1 MTEPRWRRYLRF
13 FRRDA
18 SADVDDELRFHFDE
32 RVAQFRASGMSH
44 DEAVEAAHTQFGDV
58 PAVRSDLIA
67 IGKRVER
74 SRGASEWL
82 DALRAD
88 LRTALRGLARQPA
101 FSAAVIVTLALG
113 LGVNAAMFSFLDR
126 VYLRMPSGVAEPGA
140 LRRMWSLN
148 RTRTGEVRASGLR
161 LGGADYE
168 AVKAAFGAEARLALF
183 AGQPTVRVGDEPE
196 NNTYVVRADADYLP
210 LLGVRALKGRF
221 FTKEEVVLDSP
232 AHVAVISHDFWRSRF
247 GSDSSILGKPLVLTG
262 VKYTIIGIAQP
273 GFRGVDLQTTDIWV
287 PLGNSPIGRSGG
299 GMWAMG
305 PPRYFSVLVR
315 VSHGASDDV
324 LAARATTTIRRS
336 NSQFAADYDSLA
348 TVQLGSIIEA
358 RGPGVESK
366 EINIA
371 SRLGGVAV
379 LVLIIACANV
389 INLLLA
395 HAVARRREI
404 AVRVALGISRA
415 RLVWLLSIPAVM
427 LSLVAGTA
435 AAASA
440 QVTGAILRARLTPD
454 IHFAGSPIHW
464 RVVAFTLLVALL
476 AGAISALLPAL
487 QSSRPDVTTFL
498 KAGAQTGAIQ
508 RSRLRTVL
516 VVAQAAL
523 SIVLLVGAGLFVS
536 SVRNVESIRL
546 GFGVS
551 RLTFASPQFDGSYD
565 SPDSATLWRAA
576 ERVRHV
582 PSVEGVAISSVQP
595 LSGSTLGVSFYTATD
610 SSKTD
615 AALEMPNVNV
625 VSENFFD
632 VTGLRIV
639 HGRGFE
645 GATGASIV
653 VSQAFADKYWPRGD
667 AIGQCMRLRTPT
679 EPCFTVI
686 GVVEDTHVRSVIE
699 ERRPQFYLSLTHMP
713 FKGMNANLLVIR
725 SDPANASSVVN
736 ATRAI
741 LMNEFPGSRAG
752 ITRLEDA
759 LAPQYRPFRLGAALF
774 GVFGLLALLVATVGV
789 YSSVSYSVSQ
799 RTHEFGVR
807 IALGAAI
814 GDVLGPVVRRA
825 LAPVVV
831 GIAIGLA
838 IALASGRLIA
848 SLLYGIEPWDVG
860 VMLVVAFV
868 LVAAATLAA
877 LLPAGRAA
885 RVDPMIALRA
895 E

>member
-13 FRRDA
+13 LRRDA
-18 SADVDDELRFHFDE
+18 IADVDDELRFHFDE
-32 RVAQFRASGMSH
+32 RVEQFRASGMSH
-44 DEAVEAAHTQFGDV
+44 DKAVEAAHAQFGDM

-74 SRGASEWL
+74 SRDATERL

-140 LRRMWSLN
+140 LRRLWSLD
-148 RTRTGEVRASGLR
+148 RGRTGELRARR
-161 LGGADYE
+161 LDLGSADYD
-168 AVKAAFGAEARLALF
+168 AVKAAFGSEAQLSLF
-183 AGQPTVRVGDEPE
+183 AGQPYVRVGDDAE
-196 NNTYVVRADADYLP
+196 NNTYIVRADAGYLP
-210 LLGVRALKGRF
+210 LLGVRALKGRL
-221 FTKEEVVLDSP
+221 FTKEEAAVDP
-232 AHVAVISHDFWRSRF
+232 AAQVAVISHDFWRSRF
-247 GSDSSILGKPLVLTG
+247 GSDPLILGKSLVLTG

-273 GFRGVDLQTTDIWV
+273 GFRGVDLQSTDIWV
-287 PLGNSPIGRSGG
+287 PLGHSPIGMSHR
-299 GMWAMG
+299 AMPLG
-305 PPRYFSVLVR
+305 PPRDFSVLVR
-315 VSHGASDDV
+315 LSHGANDEA
-324 LAARATTTIRRS
+324 LAARATTIIRRT
-336 NSQFAADYDSLA
+336 NSQFAGHDSLA

-358 RGPGVESK
+358 RGPGAESK
-366 EINIA
+366 EIDIA

-395 HAVARRREI
+395 RAVARRREI
-404 AVRVALGISRA
+404 AVRVALGISRV

-427 LSLVAGTA
+427 LALVAGA
-435 AAASA
+435 GAAASA
-440 QVTGAILRARLTPD
+440 QLTGAILRARLTPD
-454 IHFAGSPIHW
+454 IHFAGPPIHW

-487 QSSRPDVTTFL
+487 QASRPDVTTFL

-523 SIVLLVGAGLFVS
+523 SVVLLVGAGLFVS

-546 GFGVS
+546 GFDVS
-551 RLTFASPQFDGSYD
+551 RLTFAFPSYDGSYD
-565 SPDSATLWRAA
+565 RPDSVALWRAA
-576 ERVRHV
+576 DRVRRL
-582 PSVEGVAISSVQP
+582 PSVDDVAISSAQP
-595 LSGSTLGVSFYTATD
+595 VNGYTLNVSFYTVTD
-610 SSKTD
+610 SSTTGGLD
-615 AALEMPNVNV
+615 MPSMNG
-625 VSENFFD
+625 VSSNYFAVTGARIVRGVGFD
-632 VTGLRIV
+632 V
-639 HGRGFE
+639 
-645 GATGASIV
+645 ATGPSIV
-653 VSQAFADKYWPRGD
+653 VSRAFADKYWPRGD
-667 AIGQCMRLRTPT
+667 AVGQCMRLRKPT
-679 EPCFTVI
+679 EPCFTVV
-686 GVVEDTHVRSVIE
+686 GVVEDAHVRSVIE
-699 ERRPQFYLSLTHMP
+699 ERRPQFYLPLTHMP
-713 FKGMNANLLVIR
+713 FKGMSAGLLLIR
-725 SDPANASSVVN
+725 SDPAKVSSVIN
-736 ATRAI
+736 AMRRI
-741 LMNEFPGSRAG
+741 LVSEFPGSRPTIA
-752 ITRLEDA
+752 RMEDA

-774 GVFGLLALLVATVGV
+774 GVFGLLAFLVATVGV

-814 GDVLGPVVRRA
+814 ADVLGPVVRRA

-831 GIAIGLA
+831 GVGIGLS
-838 IALASGRLIA
+838 IALASGKLIA

-860 VMLVVAFV
+860 VMLVVALV

-877 LLPAGRAA
+877 LLPASRAA
-885 RVDPMIALRA
+885 RVDPVIALRA

>member
-74 SRGASEWL
+74 NRDATEWL

-140 LRRMWSLN
+140 LRRMWSLDHG
-148 RTRTGEVRASGLR
+148 RTGEVRATGLR
-161 LGGADYE
+161 LGGADYG
-168 AVKAAFGAEARLALF
+168 AVRAAFGAEAQLSLF
-183 AGQPTVRVGDEPE
+183 AVQPTVRVGDDAE

-210 LLGVRALKGRF
+210 LLGVRAMKGRF
-221 FTKEEVVLDSP
+221 FTKEEAVLDSP
-232 AHVAVISHDFWRSRF
+232 AQVAVISHDLWRSRF
-247 GSDSSILGKPLVLTG
+247 GSDPSILGKPLVLTG

-273 GFRGVDLQTTDIWV
+273 GFRGVDLQSTDIWV
-287 PLGNSPIGRSGG
+287 PLGKSPIGRSGG

-315 VSHGASDDV
+315 ASHGASDDA
-324 LAARATTTIRRS
+324 LAARATTIIRRS
-336 NSQFAADYDSLA
+336 NSQFAGFDTLE
-348 TVQLGSIIEA
+348 TVQLGSIIES
-358 RGPGVESK
+358 RGPGAESK
-366 EINIA
+366 EIDIA

-395 HAVARRREI
+395 RSVARRREI

-415 RLVWLLSIPAVM
+415 RLVWLLSIPAVV
-427 LSLVAGTA
+427 LALVAGAA

-440 QVTGAILRARLTPD
+440 QITGAILRARLLPD
-454 IHFAGSPIHW
+454 VHFAGPPIHW
-464 RVVAFTLLVALL
+464 RVVVFTLLVALC

-487 QSSRPDVTTFL
+487 QASRPDVTTFL
-498 KAGAQTGAIQ
+498 KTGAQTGAIQ

-523 SIVLLVGAGLFVS
+523 SVVLLVGAGLFVS

-546 GFGVS
+546 GFDVS
-551 RLTFASPQFDGSYD
+551 RLTFASPFFDGSFD
-565 SPDSATLWRAA
+565 RPDSAALWRAA
-576 ERVRHV
+576 DRVRHL
-582 PSVEGVAISSVQP
+582 PSVEDVAISSAQP
-595 LSGSTLGVSFYTATD
+595 VNGYTLNVSFYTAAD
-610 SSKTD
+610 SSTTSGPEMPSMNGVSSNYFAVTGARIVRGVGFD
-615 AALEMPNVNV
+615 AA
-625 VSENFFD
+625 
-632 VTGLRIV
+632 TGP
-639 HGRGFE
+639 
-645 GATGASIV
+645 SII

-667 AIGQCMRLRTPT
+667 AVGQCMRLHKPAA
-679 EPCFTVI
+679 PCFTVV
-686 GVVEDTHVRSVIE
+686 GVVEDAHVRSVIE
-699 ERRPQFYLSLTHMP
+699 ERRPQFYISLMHMP
-713 FKGMNANLLVIR
+713 FRGMDASQLVIR
-725 SDPANASSVVN
+725 SDPANASSLIN
-736 ATRAI
+736 ATRRI
-741 LMNEFPGSRAG
+741 LLSEFPGSRAK
-752 ITRLEDA
+752 ITRMEDA
-759 LAPQYRPFRLGAALF
+759 LGPQYRPFRLGAALF

-831 GIAIGLA
+831 GVAIGLA
-838 IALASGRLIA
+838 IALASGKLIA

-885 RVDPMIALRA
+885 RVDPVIALRA